1 MSDNKKTKSRNP
13 STRHLLG
20 LLSLLFSVIALVIA
34 SKPLLLHT
42 NDNMQNKLSAISSH
56 SMQLQ
61 NQIQLLQQQF
71 TELENKSQ
79 QPAISEKDRSII
91 FTLDSIKQQ
100 LLDLNLT
107 PRQAQNNDSQPKPS
121 STIKENTTWK
131 ERLHHALNKLKS
143 FVKVQHTSHPIKAM
157 LSASDYLSI
166 KLLIASTLTQTQWAV
181 IASNQALYQHTLA
194 QAESMLQRYFSHFQ
208 AQTQP
213 LTVKIQVL
221 KRRELDIN
229 ELAIKAPMSQA
240 LATAG
245 DIIAPALNKK
255 KPIVENKQP
264 PSPPQVQAL

>member
-121 STIKENTTWK
+121 SSIGATGNSVPALFTTK
-131 ERLHHALNKLKS
+131 ERGPSISTCL
-143 FVKVQHTSHPIKAM
+143 VT
-157 LSASDYLSI
+157 LSLPASV
-166 KLLIASTLTQTQWAV
+166 LILAA
-181 IASNQALYQHTLA
+181 IATT
-194 QAESMLQRYFSHFQ
+194 F
-208 AQTQP
+208 P
-213 LTVKIQVL
+213 
-221 KRRELDIN
+221 
-229 ELAIKAPMSQA
+229 
-240 LATAG
+240 G
-245 DIIAPALNKK
+245 
-255 KPIVENKQP
+255 
-264 PSPPQVQAL
+264 